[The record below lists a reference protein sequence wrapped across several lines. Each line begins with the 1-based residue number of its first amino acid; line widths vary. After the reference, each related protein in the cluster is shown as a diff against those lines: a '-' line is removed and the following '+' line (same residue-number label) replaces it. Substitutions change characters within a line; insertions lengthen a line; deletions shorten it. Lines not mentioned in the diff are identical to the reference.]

1 MLALELLIRGHL
13 ESHTF
18 NQKSHLFKR
27 AGRQGVPECCV
38 HHTFS
43 YVTNHKTVV
52 CTALLRCERWCA
64 QHFCVV
70 AITNCWCAQHLPAC
84 SLEVASACTAFCAS
98 IKFAHVLKC
107 WCAQHLPAWPLE
119 VVSVCTAFC
128 FNTKFAHVIKC
139 WCAQLLLA
147 LWIAL
152 PQIVYTAPTSPKRAN
167 PSE

>member
-1 MLALELLIRGHL
+1 M
-13 ESHTF
+13 
-18 NQKSHLFKR
+18 
-27 AGRQGVPECCV
+27 

-84 SLEVASACTAFCAS
+84 SLEVASACTAFCVS
-98 IKFAHVLKC
+98 IKFAHVIKC
-107 WCAQHLPAWPLE
+107 WCAQHLPAWLHQ

-128 FNTKFAHVIKC
+128 VNTKFAHVIKC
-139 WCAQLLLA
+139 WCAQH
-147 LWIAL
+147 L
-152 PQIVYTAPTSPKRAN
+152 PACSLGVSSVCTAFCVNTKFHIHFLSIGSLGPSTAPLMRGIFV
-167 PSE
+167 E